1 MIQLRPFVFPA
12 SRAACATLMTLC
24 LAQPLAA
31 DCPREAAAASESEAM
46 TRRDPSARIQAEAA
60 PAPGD
65 GEGLIRGGP
74 GNGLV
79 KGWLEALP
87 GGSLDNLPAG
97 ARLIEAYE
105 GSLYVEIPAVA
116 LRGLRQSGQAF
127 HRVEEADLL
136 VVGDHRFDVR
146 DGDIVPDESLR
157 ATAAAPGR
165 KRPLLVK
172 FEAPVKPEWLD
183 EIREAGGEIVQYQP
197 HFGYL
202 IFGPSGIERH
212 LGSMNRVAF
221 TGEYHGAYKATA
233 ELRERAGAS
242 GKVTL
247 RINWFDLPGWES
259 GIDALLSRGAR
270 LVLLEEGASTSQW
283 AILHHA
289 VIEEVPLSDL
299 ATVLAQPELY
309 WAEEWFAPAT
319 DGERAAQITAGN
331 ISAGQPTLGYHTWL
345 AGIGADGT
353 GVTVAVAD
361 TGLDTGSLATLH
373 GDFTG
378 RASFASALC
387 PNSRD
392 TDGHGTNVASIAVG
406 DPRAASGGTGL
417 TDAGGFYWGGGS
429 APEALL
435 FFQKALNNGDCTQ
448 SWAGAPNTLAS
459 NAVTAG
465 GAEIG
470 THSWTDGQAPGSS
483 YTTNAQIWDARVRDA
498 DTGVAGL
505 QPYTVFFSA
514 GNSGPNPGTLT
525 SPKAAKN
532 IITVGATEN
541 YRPGLCPGV
550 SGCGGAADNI
560 DALISFSS
568 RGPTVDNRIK
578 PEIVVPGHVITGAR
592 SSVATYNC
600 FCDGGGGQGCCA
612 SVGVDG
618 SSEYSSYSGT
628 SQASPRAAGAG
639 AILFD
644 WFKDETSAFPSPAMA
659 KSLLVHGAVDLG
671 AVDVP
676 NNNEGWGRVDLGNV
690 IQSPDPFAF
699 IDQSTIIGAT
709 GAGGAFTQSY
719 FVADA
724 ARPVKATLAWTDSPG
739 AVSCNPCLVNDLDLS
754 LTDGTTTWPGNNIV
768 GGFTVPGTATDTRN
782 NLEVVNVG
790 GGSFCLPFD
799 VKVQAKTLGGDGVPG
814 NGDTTDQ
821 DFALVLSNAST
832 APGLTVL
839 QATGSTAGGGCDADT
854 FLDRRETMDL
864 TLDVGNCGAATSG
877 AQATLSV
884 DTAPP
889 GAAVSIS
896 PSGPVPL
903 GTVGAGAVVQES
915 WQVSLGDN
923 ASSLCGQIVTLRADF
938 TDGGAGMWSDTVDV
952 ALDADT
958 MGLVT
963 DTDPAT
969 TDGSFSKS
977 IEWNI
982 DNCRVTSPTT
992 SWHMGQSDCTGI
1004 VRDASSQDLIFA
1016 FTLGSADV
1024 IRSLSFQHAF
1034 NGYWDGIGTLRDSVQ
1049 IGIDPENDGTYVTL
1063 QTWQHALNNPTVM
1076 TLAGPYDLTPF
1087 DAVRSNTVKI
1097 RFRFQSAA
1105 NWTGG
1110 PNTAPGWDVD
1120 DIAFSYDTLVC
1131 DAGSCPACS
1140 APGGISNNAASDTL
1154 ACQATGV
1161 AVSWAQDAG
1170 SWNDAGPGGRHYV
1183 VVRDGTPL
1191 LTGGC
1196 SGSIPYGTLS
1206 CVDET
1211 AVVDVP
1217 HTYRVQYQNG
1227 CGSNAMTT
1235 GAPATDMASAPPS
1248 VNDGAVAG
1256 NPLQIGISGSDLTLT
1271 WDSGSCAA
1279 RYNVYMGSIA
1289 GIWDPAIFSATG
1301 LNGGNSCFEPSNSV
1315 TFTDPAPGADLY
1327 FLVAADNG
1335 ILESGYGTQTPPA
1348 ARPYASP
1355 ACSPH

>member
-1 MIQLRPFVFPA
+1 MIQPRPSGFHA
-12 SRAACATLMTLC
+12 SRAACATLLTLC
-24 LAQPLAA
+24 LVQPLVA
-31 DCPREAAAASESEAM
+31 DCPKKEAAATSETDAM
-46 TRRDPSARIQAEAA
+46 KRREPGEGIQAEAA
-60 PAPGD
+60 PAPD
-65 GEGLIRGGP
+65 VAEGPARGGA
-74 GNGLV
+74 GNGFV

-105 GSLYVEIPAVA
+105 GSLFVEIPAGA
-116 LRGLRQSGQAF
+116 LHGLKLSGQAF
-127 HRVEEADLL
+127 HKVEEADLL
-136 VVGDHRFDVR
+136 VVGDQRFDVR
-146 DGDIVPDESLR
+146 EGDIAPDESFR
-157 ATAAAPGR
+157 AKAAAPGKR
-165 KRPLLVK
+165 RPLLVK
-172 FEAPVKPEWLD
+172 FDAPVKPEWLD
-183 EIREAGGEIVQYQP
+183 DIREAGGEIVQYQP

-202 IFGPSGIERH
+202 IFGPPGIERH

-221 TGEYHGAYKATA
+221 TGEYHGAYKAPA
-233 ELRERAGAS
+233 DLRERAGSS

-289 VIEEVPLSDL
+289 VIEEVPLSEL
-299 ATVLAQPELY
+299 ASILAQPELY
-309 WAEEWFAPAT
+309 WAEEWFPAAP

-331 ISAGQPTLGYHTWL
+331 ISAGQPTLGYYTWL

-361 TGLDTGSLATLH
+361 TGIDTGILATLH
-373 GDFTG
+373 GDFAG
-378 RASFASALC
+378 RASFATALC
-387 PNSRD
+387 PTSRD

-417 TDAGGFYWGGGS
+417 TDSGGFYWGGGS

-435 FFQKALNNGDCTQ
+435 YFQKALNNGDCTQ

-465 GAEIG
+465 GAKIG
-470 THSWTDGQAPGSS
+470 THSWTDGLTPGSG

-498 DTGVAGL
+498 DTGVSGL

-514 GNSGPNPGTLT
+514 GNSGPNPSTLT

-550 SGCGGAADNI
+550 SGCGGSADNI

-592 SSVATYNC
+592 SSIAPYDC
-600 FCDGGGGQGCCA
+600 FCDPGGGAGCCA

-618 SSEYSSYSGT
+618 SNKYSSYSGT

-644 WFKDETSAFPSPAMA
+644 WFKDETSAFPSPAMT

-671 AVDVP
+671 AADVP

-690 IQSPDPFAF
+690 IQSPDPLTFV
-699 IDQSTIIGAT
+699 DQSTIIGTT

-719 FVADA
+719 FVGDA
-724 ARPVKATLAWTDSPG
+724 TRPVKATVAWTDAPG

-754 LTDGTTTWPGNNIV
+754 LTDGVTSWPGNNLV
-768 GGFTVPGTATDTRN
+768 GGFTVPGTTTDTRN
-782 NLEVVNVG
+782 NLEVVNVA
-790 GGSFCLPFD
+790 GGSLCLPFN

-832 APGLTVL
+832 TPGLTTL
-839 QATGSTAGGGCDADT
+839 QATGSAAGGGCDSDT

-884 DTAPP
+884 DSAPP
-889 GAAVSIS
+889 GASVTISPPGAVS
-896 PSGPVPL
+896 L
-903 GTVGAGAVVQES
+903 GTIGAGAVVQES

-923 ASSLCGQIVTLRADF
+923 ASSLCGGVVTLRANF
-938 TDGGAGMWSDTVDV
+938 TDGGSGMWSDTVDV
-952 ALDADT
+952 VLDADT

-963 DTDPAT
+963 NTNPAT
-969 TDGSFSKS
+969 TDTSFSKS
-977 IEWNI
+977 VEWNI

-1004 VRDASSQDLIFA
+1004 VRDSSSQDLIFA
-1016 FTLGSADV
+1016 FTIGSSDV
-1024 IRSLSFQHAF
+1024 IRGLSFQQAF
-1034 NGYWDGIGTLRDSVQ
+1034 NGYFNATFHDSVQ
-1049 IGIDPENDGTYVTL
+1049 VDIDPENDGTFVTL
-1063 QTWQHALNNPTVM
+1063 QAWQQGINNPGVM

-1087 DAVRSNTVKI
+1087 DATRSNTVKI

-1105 NWTGG
+1105 NWVGG
-1110 PNTAPGWDVD
+1110 SNNAPGWDVD

-1131 DAGSCPACS
+1131 DTGSCPACS
-1140 APGGISNNAASDTL
+1140 APGSLGNNAASDAL
-1154 ACQATGV
+1154 SCQATGV
-1161 AVSWAQDAG
+1161 QVSWAQDAG
-1170 SWNDAGPGGRHYV
+1170 SWNDAGAGARHYV
-1183 VVRDGTPL
+1183 IFRDGSPIL
-1191 LTGGC
+1191 SGGC
-1196 SGSIPYGTLS
+1196 SGSHSYGTLS
-1206 CVDET
+1206 CVDTT
-1211 AVVDVP
+1211 AGAGVP

-1227 CGSNAMTT
+1227 CGSSAMTT
-1235 GAPATDMASAPPS
+1235 GAPATDLASAPPA
-1248 VNDGAVAG
+1248 VNDGAIAG
-1256 NPLQIGISGSDLTLT
+1256 NPLQIGRSGSNLTLT
-1271 WDSGSCAA
+1271 WDPGTCAA

-1289 GIWDPAIFSATG
+1289 GMYDHAIFSAAG

-1335 ILESGYGTQTPPA
+1335 ILESGYGTRTPPG
-1348 ARPYASP
+1348 ARPFSSP